1 MSWPGLRHTSVMG
14 GRVWDVVIVG
24 SGPAGSAAAIG
35 ALSCRPSASVL
46 LVDRS
51 EFPRDKTCGDAVLD
65 AALAELGR
73 HGVAR
78 DRIVGDFRSV
88 DSLRITSPRGVQVC
102 GKTRCP
108 ITIAPRLVLDANLH
122 TVAREYGAEWLR
134 HTVRSVREQRTHAE
148 IDDKL
153 KARVV
158 IAADGA
164 ESAVRRSV
172 IAAHRRN
179 IAVAIR
185 GYASSTGD
193 LVPTIM
199 LDDRPG
205 LAYAWRFPI
214 FGGPINVGYGQSL
227 AAGETVSRSTLLRKM
242 HALLPGLDVDPA
254 TIRAHRLPL
263 STSAQVL
270 ARGRVLF
277 AGDAASLI
285 NPVSGEGINYA
296 IATGLAAGAAST
308 LGAARAGPT
317 YRTSVRRRL
326 GRHHRDVATLDAIT
340 RSRTVLEAGARAAR
354 ANHRVFEDI
363 ATLGIGEGRLTS
375 RLIVGM
381 AAEVLLGAA
390 RSLFPTASIH
400 DQA

>member
-1 MSWPGLRHTSVMG
+1 M
-14 GRVWDVVIVG
+14 WDVVIVG

-35 ALSCRPSASVL
+35 ALTCRPSASVL

-51 EFPRDKTCGDAVLD
+51 DFPRDKTCGDAVLD
-65 AALAELGR
+65 AALAELEH

-78 DRIVGDFRSV
+78 SRIVGDYRSV

-102 GKTRCP
+102 GTTRCP
-108 ITIAPRLVLDANLH
+108 ITIVPRVVLDANLH
-122 TVAREYGAEWLR
+122 TAAREAGAEWIR
-134 HTVRSVREQRTHAE
+134 HTVRTVREQRTHAE
-148 IDDKL
+148 IDNQL

-164 ESAVRRSV
+164 ESAVRRSL
-172 IAAHRRN
+172 IGAHRRD

-185 GYASSTGD
+185 GYASSSGD
-193 LVPTIM
+193 PVPTIM

-205 LAYAWRFPI
+205 LAYAWRFPTA
-214 FGGPINVGYGQSL
+214 GRPTNVGYGQSL
-227 AAGETVSRSTLLRKM
+227 APGETVSRSTLLRKLD
-242 HALLPGLDVDPA
+242 ALLPGLNVDPA

-270 ARGRVLF
+270 ARGRFLF

-296 IATGLAAGAAST
+296 IATGLAAGIAST
-308 LGAARAGPT
+308 LGPARAGPA
-317 YRTSVRRRL
+317 YRASVHRRL

-340 RSRTVLEAGARAAR
+340 RSSTLLEAGARAAR
-354 ANHRVFEDI
+354 ANQRVFEDI

-381 AAEVLLGAA
+381 AAEVVLGAA
-390 RSLFPTASIH
+390 RSLLPAALVH
-400 DQA
+400 EHA